1 MRAVI
6 TIERHRS
13 SVDSFLV
20 GQPAVDLLETLPGIS
35 EIRVEHEDGHRA
47 TISYRW
53 KDTGVHS
60 PGISAALQTRGMRLV

>member
-13 SVDSFLV
+13 NADSLLV
-20 GQPAVDLLETLPGIS
+20 GQPAVDLLETLPGVS
-35 EIRVEHEDGHRA
+35 DIRIEHEDSHRA

-53 KDTGVHS
+53 RD
-60 PGISAALQTRGMRLV
+60 PGIHSRGLSATLLSHGMRLV